1 MKIPL
6 DDWLIKEK
14 IREEEKQDGIGS
26 REQGETKIKRL
37 FFCFF

>member
-14 IREEEKQDGIGS
+14 IEEEEEKQDSIGYRS
-26 REQGETKIKRL
+26 GKRK
-37 FFCFF
+37 